1 MKLLS
6 NAINGTVLFYLCSL
20 HECDAIRIGK
30 RAAGH
35 MPAITTSWRDGGVPD
50 SSLAVSGDSARNNT
64 FGEKTDS
71 SGEDIITSPG
81 SQSDTTVNAQ
91 TLDNG
96 CTDGNGTYLCM
107 GTPSGPDFPQENHI
121 VITVINRVQL
131 VVTCAGFLANGA
143 TYLTLSCNGER
154 FSMLILLVI
163 KHQALVDM
171 GICGM
176 GALYLLLPATNW
188 LTGNRIADFIVCHAW
203 HSQGMFW
210 GNVFV
215 STWNLVLI
223 DVERYIMICKP
234 FIYNTVTKRQL
245 FYAFAG
251 TYVGSFVFVIPVYI
265 AVHFVNGECLW
276 QSIMGNFG
284 HNFYYGY
291 SIFVFFIFYF
301 FPVGAFV
308 FIYG

>member
-6 NAINGTVLFYLCSL
+6 NALHGIVIMYLCSL

-35 MPAITTSWRDGGVPD
+35 MTAITTSWRGGDISV
-50 SSLAVSGDSARNNT
+50 SSVAVSSGSAWDNA
-64 FGEKTDS
+64 FGERTDS
-71 SGEDIITSPG
+71 SGEDIVTSVG
-81 SQSDTTVNAQ
+81 SQSDTTANAP
-91 TLDNG
+91 TFDNG
-96 CTDGNGTYLCM
+96 CTDGNGTYLCLD
-107 GTPSGPDFPQENHI
+107 TLSGPDFPPENHI
-121 VITVINRVQL
+121 AITVINRVQL

-143 TYLTLSCNGER
+143 TYLTLSCNGGR
-154 FSMLILLVI
+154 FSMLILLVL
-163 KHQALVDM
+163 KYQALADM

-176 GALYLLLPATNW
+176 GALYLLLPARNW

-203 HSQGMFW
+203 HSQGMLW

-223 DVERYIMICKP
+223 GVERYIMICKP
-234 FIYNTVTKRQL
+234 FNYNTVTKMHF

-251 TYVGSFVFVIPVYI
+251 TYVGSFVFLIPAYI
-265 AVHFVNGECLW
+265 DNHFVNGECLW

-284 HNFYYGY
+284 HYVYYGY
-291 SIFVFFIFYF
+291 SFVVIFIFYF
-301 FPVGAFV
+301 CPVGAFV

>member
-6 NAINGTVLFYLCSL
+6 NALNGIVIMYLCSL
-20 HECDAIRIGK
+20 RECDAIRAGNQTS
-30 RAAGH
+30 GH
-35 MPAITTSWRDGGVPD
+35 MPAITTSWRGGDITV
-50 SSLAVSGDSARNNT
+50 SSLTVSGDYARNNT
-64 FGEKTDS
+64 FGERTDS
-71 SGEDIITSPG
+71 SEEDLVTSPG
-81 SQSDTTVNAQ
+81 SQSDTTANAP

-96 CTDGNGTYLCM
+96 CTDGNGTYLCLD
-107 GTPSGPDFPQENHI
+107 TPSGPDFPQENHI

-143 TYLTLSCNGER
+143 TYLTLSYNGGR

-203 HSQGMFW
+203 HSQGIVW

-215 STWNLVLI
+215 STWNIVLI
-223 DVERYIMICKP
+223 GVERYIMICKP
-234 FIYNTVTKRQL
+234 FMYNTVTKRTF
-245 FYAFAG
+245 FYPFAG
-251 TYVGSFVFVIPVYI
+251 IYVGSFVFLIPTYI
-265 AVHFVNGECLW
+265 QVHFVDGE
-276 QSIMGNFG
+276 
-284 HNFYYGY
+284 
-291 SIFVFFIFYF
+291 
-301 FPVGAFV
+301 
-308 FIYG
+308 

>member
-6 NAINGTVLFYLCSL
+6 NALNGIVIICLCSL
-20 HECDAIRIGK
+20 RECDDIR
-30 RAAGH
+30 AGNQTSGH
-35 MPAITTSWRDGGVPD
+35 TTAITTSWRGVGIPV
-50 SSLAVSGDSARNNT
+50 SSLTVSGDSARDT
-64 FGEKTDS
+64 SFVERTDS
-71 SGEDIITSPG
+71 SGEDLVTSPG
-81 SQSDTTVNAQ
+81 RPSDTIANAP

-96 CTDGNGTYLCM
+96 CTDGNGTYLCLS
-107 GTPSGPDFPQENHI
+107 TPSAPDFPPVNNI

-131 VVTCAGFLANGA
+131 VITCAGFLANGA
-143 TYLTLSCNGER
+143 TYLTLSCNGGR
-154 FSMLILLVI
+154 FSMLILLII

-176 GALYLLLPATNW
+176 GALYFLLPATNW

-223 DVERYIMICKP
+223 GVERYIMICKP
-234 FIYNTVTKRQL
+234 FIYNTVTKRQF

-251 TYVGSFVFVIPVYI
+251 IYVGSFVFLIPTYI
-265 AVHFVNGECLW
+265 QVHFVSGECVW

-284 HNFYYGY
+284 HHLYYGY
-291 SIFVFFIFYF
+291 SFVEIFIFYF